1 MLNKFK
7 SFIYTVAEILS
18 KYRKDK
24 KANHVQ

>member
-1 MLNKFK
+1 MLNKIK
-7 SFIYTVAEILS
+7 SFIYTVAEVLQ